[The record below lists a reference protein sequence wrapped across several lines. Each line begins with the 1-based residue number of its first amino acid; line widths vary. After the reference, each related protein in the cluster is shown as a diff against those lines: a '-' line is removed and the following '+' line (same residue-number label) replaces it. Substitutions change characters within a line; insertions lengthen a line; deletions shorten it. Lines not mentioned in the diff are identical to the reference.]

1 LRQIF
6 TGYIVGAVGYAL
18 FAPLESLPLALLMI
32 VFAHSGGSALWVGST
47 TGWQRKIDDSFRGRS
62 FSVEFL
68 MLTISFTI
76 GALATGALYDWNGS
90 IQETVWAACAAVVV
104 GSLIWRALA
113 LRLSIESESP
123 APKAEDPEIKA

>member
-1 LRQIF
+1 MLAQSRQLVL
-6 TGYIVGAVGYAL
+6 GSCVL
-18 FAPLESLPLALLMI
+18 LLALI
-32 VFAHSGGSALWVGST
+32 SCGGDEGSPAHVARGEATITTDALRADVEVLS
-47 TGWQRKIDDSFRGRS
+47 DDSFRGRS